1 MWIESATESVAKGAI
16 SSTCSKESESAVV
29 FTLLEE
35 QEEVAAASTA
45 SSARAEMILVITF
58 VWN

>member
-1 MWIESATESVAKGAI
+1 MR
-16 SSTCSKESESAVV
+16 CRESESTVV
-29 FTLLEE
+29 LTLLEE

-45 SSARAEMILVITF
+45 RSARAEMILVITF